1 MTPVANAIR
10 RLTVWMMKGTLHHPI
25 GQRGARRQEAFPPA
39 ATPGSPADGLA
50 ALVNAWVAANHCQTR
65 EGAMDVMLWILIGL
79 AAGLAIAAV
88 APEMGPRSL
97 SQSGSRGVRDMAAGM
112 IGAVAVAYAF
122 TRFSPALRVDGL
134 TTAFA
139 ALAGAL
145 WIAGVVE
152 VYSSRRRAGEDTEQ
166 RQPERSGTPSAIE
179 LPAYD
184 AARQAL
190 VAGLIED
197 ALAHDAGRYA
207 EIGRELPAVR
217 AHRYPAKIPASRLQV
232 ALRFWR
238 GWTEARDEQWRGDEA
253 DKLIAVADWPRF
265 ARTIASDLALDRDT
279 REPAIVTRFG

>member
-1 MTPVANAIR
+1 
-10 RLTVWMMKGTLHHPI
+10 
-25 GQRGARRQEAFPPA
+25 
-39 ATPGSPADGLA
+39 
-50 ALVNAWVAANHCQTR
+50 
-65 EGAMDVMLWILIGL
+65 MDVMLWILIGL

-112 IGAVAVAYAF
+112 IGAVAVAYAL
-122 TRFSPALRVDGL
+122 TRFAPALHVDGI

-184 AARQAL
+184 AAREAL

-207 EIGRELPAVR
+207 EIGRELPAV
-217 AHRYPAKIPASRLQV
+217 HRILSAKIRPPACRSHCASGAGGRRRATNDGAGTRPTNSSPWRTGRALRERLRLTWHSTATPGSRRSSPASADQAHDHPGMPEPNV
-232 ALRFWR
+232 QALRR
-238 GWTEARDEQWRGDEA
+238 VSEGR
-253 DKLIAVADWPRF
+253 
-265 ARTIASDLALDRDT
+265 
-279 REPAIVTRFG
+279 